1 MKEAAAATRSLACGV
16 LERES
21 NEIRYLKEAT
31 ELIEEWQKLLQLVPP
46 VNLHASQHEEVELIE
61 RQR

>member
-1 MKEAAAATRSLACGV
+1 MIEAAAATRSLTCGV
-16 LERES
+16 LDRGS

-31 ELIEEWQKLLQLVPP
+31 ELIGEWQKLHQLVPP
-46 VNLHASQHEEVELIE
+46 VNLQASQHEEVVLLE